1 MSNSLL
7 YFTQRVY
14 GFQHVSFDFNSKPGT
29 VFEKIKRKDIRCPKC
44 NGSGITASFLRT
56 REIKAMKIG
65 RCNLCFLVDIHRI
78 YCQDC
83 GVWKVEKLP
92 FLSSPKSRMTKEL
105 ERTIIELRNEMS
117 ISAISEYFKLS
128 WHAVKNVEERHLEKK
143 HRKIKLKNVE
153 ILGIDEIFVTRKK
166 GVEKFITIVRD
177 LSSGAVLHVGKGK
190 GAEALGSLTR
200 SLRRSKCKIKA
211 IAMDMSKAYIS
222 WAKENIPDADIVFDH
237 FHIIKMMNDKL
248 DKVRRKV
255 TKSIDEEH
263 GKLLKNQRFL
273 FLRNVENL
281 SPDAKMLLDNLRK
294 TFKELGDV
302 SMMKEALRSIYKKAN
317 CAFEAEAAFKNWC
330 DIARKTEVKEL
341 SDMANTIE
349 KHIDGITAFWRNN
362 YLSNASMEGFNN
374 KVRWLIRQ
382 AYGYRDQKYFHLKIF
397 DLPNMNTSKRL

>member
-83 GVWKVEKLP
+83 GVWKVEKTAL
-92 FLSSPKSRMTKEL
+92 
-105 ERTIIELRNEMS
+105 
-117 ISAISEYFKLS
+117 FKLTKIQNDKRIGKDNNRIAQRDE
-128 WHAVKNVEERHLEKK
+128 HQRNFRIFQAVVACCEKC
-143 HRKIKLKNVE
+143 RE
-153 ILGIDEIFVTRKK
+153 
-166 GVEKFITIVRD
+166 
-177 LSSGAVLHVGKGK
+177 GK
-190 GAEALGSLTR
+190 GAEALGSFTR
-200 SLRRSKCKIKA
+200 SLRRSRCKIKA

-237 FHIIKMMNDKL
+237 FYMIKMMNDKL

-263 GKLLKNQRFL
+263 GKLLKKSALSFFAQR
-273 FLRNVENL
+273 
-281 SPDAKMLLDNLRK
+281 
-294 TFKELGDV
+294 
-302 SMMKEALRSIYKKAN
+302 
-317 CAFEAEAAFKNWC
+317 
-330 DIARKTEVKEL
+330 
-341 SDMANTIE
+341 
-349 KHIDGITAFWRNN
+349 
-362 YLSNASMEGFNN
+362 
-374 KVRWLIRQ
+374 
-382 AYGYRDQKYFHLKIF
+382 
-397 DLPNMNTSKRL
+397 